1 MAGFRL
7 WERIGIEDLLD
18 HLTRAALDEVVQE
31 YGQPSA
37 EFQQRLHQALKRV
50 LNHDMYASPAC
61 GTSSLCTPS
70 EEGRAKPWSRL
81 SAAWGLVAQADLELE
96 KKAPRER

>member
-18 HLTRAALDEVVQE
+18 HLTRAALDEVV
-31 YGQPSA
+31 
-37 EFQQRLHQALKRV
+37 
-50 LNHDMYASPAC
+50 
-61 GTSSLCTPS
+61 S
-70 EEGRAKPWSRL
+70 EECRAKPWSRL

-96 KKAPRER
+96 KKAPRERFLYA